1 MIASLMVN
9 ICDGNLEKLKEIP
22 KNKITEDVSKQ
33 LLSLMEEEI
42 IKINEVIN
50 YNDESNEI
58 KYLLCYYITK
68 KQNIEKC
75 ILYLKKIK

>member
-1 MIASLMVN
+1 MSSLIRS

-22 KNKITEDVSKQ
+22 KIKITEDVSKQ
-33 LLSLMEEEI
+33 LLFIMKEEI
-42 IKINEVIN
+42 KKINEIIIC
-50 YNDESNEI
+50 DEESYEI
-58 KYLLCYYITK
+58 KYLLCYFITK

>member
-1 MIASLMVN
+1 MDNICN

-33 LLSLMEEEI
+33 LLSLMEEQI
-42 IKINEVIN
+42 IKINEIIN
-50 YNDESNEI
+50 CNEESNEM

>member
-1 MIASLMVN
+1 MVN

-22 KNKITEDVSKQ
+22 KNKITEEVSKQ

-42 IKINEVIN
+42 LKINEILN
-50 YNDESNEI
+50 YNEQGNEI